1 MAIKKEVLWD
11 ATNKTFAGNTDY
23 GPILAEE
30 QDTLA
35 HNALVVMAV
44 GLQKPW
50 SYPIAY
56 FLVNHMDS
64 KMQAQII
71 KESINLL
78 TDAGLEVHAVTFDG
92 CSDRVVREGDSSK
105 GPKLTKLILFGND

>member
-1 MAIKKEVLWD
+1 M
-11 ATNKTFAGNTDY
+11 
-23 GPILAEE
+23 AEE
-30 QDTLA
+30 QDTIA

-50 SYPIAY
+50 SYSIAY

-78 TDAGLEVHAVTFDG
+78 TDAGLEVHTVTFDG
-92 CSDRVVREGDSSK
+92 CSKNLATARRLGCKIDSFDGSFK
-105 GPKLTKLILFGND
+105 HPTRPDKTLYVISDMPYAKASP